1 MDEIKID
8 TLSTRTLLERGREEK
23 LEFMKFT
30 TSDLKKSFSGS
41 FTRFSS
47 PVIDICNLFINL
59 LKAQKFED
67 FHNDDFKL
75 KQESKKTTNP
85 LPILKDTIKNFN
97 DATGVDINVAV
108 NKLSFIDLKTYCE
121 SLKQACK

>member
-41 FTRFSS
+41 FSRFSS
-47 PVIDICNLFINL
+47 PVVDICNLLFNL

-67 FHNDDFKL
+67 SHNDDFKL
-75 KQESKKTTNP
+75 KQESKKINNP
-85 LPILKDTIKNFN
+85 LPILKETIKNLN
-97 DATGVDINVAV
+97 DATVVDFNVPV